1 MTKLIIFDWDDVF
14 TLGSTRGYC
23 DCYKAGVDSV
33 LPGIEMR
40 AVRKATIELWGRP
53 SRHVFARILENRH
66 DLIEK
71 AYERYEECLFSNT
84 LFLNLSFVSQGNE
97 VLQRL
102 GKKYKLAIASGIH
115 PELLKEYVMPKFN
128 VPKEIFVQIISAYDL
143 PDHSRGKPHP
153 DMIQAILAAQDIKP
167 DEAVMVGDAVGDV
180 RMALSAG
187 VRPIVVLTGQLNRQG
202 AMRLGV
208 KDIIPS
214 VADLESALE

>member
-1 MTKLIIFDWDDVF
+1 
-14 TLGSTRGYC
+14 
-23 DCYKAGVDSV
+23 
-33 LPGIEMR
+33 MR

-84 LFLNLSFVSQGNE
+84 FLDNLSFVSQGNE